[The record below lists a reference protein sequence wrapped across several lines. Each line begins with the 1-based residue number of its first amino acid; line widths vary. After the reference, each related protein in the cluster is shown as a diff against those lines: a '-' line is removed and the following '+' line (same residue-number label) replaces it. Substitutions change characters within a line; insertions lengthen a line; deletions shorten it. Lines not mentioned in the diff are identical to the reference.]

1 MIADLK
7 EKVAQKAAEID
18 RKRLYTAVGA
28 LMIAGVA
35 GHFMQRS
42 ADVPVASQA
51 PAAQPVV
58 AAGMTTAPAVPPAD
72 LAIPASEDIAAA
84 TPPAAAEGAGT
95 DVTIAAEPI
104 AVAPLPDQA
113 EPDLSNATASEE
125 PMDTPEIAALEA
137 PAEAAP
143 ETATPGDGIE
153 EVTRSAT
160 SPILEVPEPEG
171 IAQAPE
177 AAPAAIDEQPVQM
190 AALDDGTDI
199 ADEPVAPAAEAL
211 TDACNV
217 DFGAEVQAGALV
229 AITLVAPCNSG
240 ENVDFDH
247 HGLRFSE
254 QLGPEGDT
262 IVLVPAM
269 AETALF
275 TVRFEDGQERATEIK
290 VPDFAEFERM
300 AIVWKG
306 ATGLQLHALENGA
319 SYGEPGHVWAQEPGM
334 PEMATQGAGGFV
346 SVLGSTA
353 QGYAAD
359 VYTFPAGLMGEGA
372 DPEISVEAEVM
383 ENTCD
388 TKIEGRILRTN
399 PIGDPNIEELSMM
412 VPGCDAVGEY
422 LVLKNLPQDLKLAR
436 N

>member
-1 MIADLK
+1 
-7 EKVAQKAAEID
+7 
-18 RKRLYTAVGA
+18 
-28 LMIAGVA
+28 
-35 GHFMQRS
+35 
-42 ADVPVASQA
+42 
-51 PAAQPVV
+51 
-58 AAGMTTAPAVPPAD
+58 
-72 LAIPASEDIAAA
+72 
-84 TPPAAAEGAGT
+84 
-95 DVTIAAEPI
+95 
-104 AVAPLPDQA
+104 
-113 EPDLSNATASEE
+113 
-125 PMDTPEIAALEA
+125 
-137 PAEAAP
+137 
-143 ETATPGDGIE
+143 
-153 EVTRSAT
+153 
-160 SPILEVPEPEG
+160 
-171 IAQAPE
+171 
-177 AAPAAIDEQPVQM
+177 
-190 AALDDGTDI
+190 
-199 ADEPVAPAAEAL
+199 
-211 TDACNV
+211 
-217 DFGAEVQAGALV
+217 
-229 AITLVAPCNSG
+229 
-240 ENVDFDH
+240 
-247 HGLRFSE
+247 
-254 QLGPEGDT
+254 
-262 IVLVPAM
+262 VPAM